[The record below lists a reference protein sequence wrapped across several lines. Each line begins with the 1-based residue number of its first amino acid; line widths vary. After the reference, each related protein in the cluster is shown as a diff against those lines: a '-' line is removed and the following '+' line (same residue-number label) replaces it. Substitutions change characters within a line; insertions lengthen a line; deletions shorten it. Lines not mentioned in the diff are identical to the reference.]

1 MAIKIFLATWGMV
14 LLAVSLD
21 VFGAFVVKMK
31 LNEMGAV
38 NFGSVRT
45 LVSYFILLAKS
56 PLTVAGAVSILV
68 SPIPYAIALSRME
81 VSIVYPMVVAL
92 TSLILL
98 PLTII
103 FFKESFSFYKVIG
116 ISLVIFSMYLLN
128 K

>member
-1 MAIKIFLATWGMV
+1 
-14 LLAVSLD
+14 
-21 VFGAFVVKMK
+21 
-31 LNEMGAV
+31 
-38 NFGSVRT
+38 
-45 LVSYFILLAKS
+45 
-56 PLTVAGAVSILV
+56 V

-116 ISLVIFSMYLLN
+116 ISLIILSMYLLN
-128 K
+128 R

>member
-1 MAIKIFLATWGMV
+1 MIIKIFLSTWGMV
-14 LLAVSLD
+14 FLAVSLD

-38 NFGSVRT
+38 NFGSVRI
-45 LVSYFILLAKS
+45 LVSYFIPLAKS
-56 PLTVAGAVSILV
+56 PLTVIGAVSILV